1 MFDQFEIPTASLP
14 WIHILWAIPGVLLL
28 CAWGISRRRRTLA
41 VFGYDE
47 ERSASWLATLHRRR
61 WGRAALLA
69 GSLLFLTAAAIQPRC
84 NPERTTYKTSARDIA
99 ILLDVS
105 RSMLADDL
113 QPSRLE
119 RAKLELARLLDRLE
133 SDRVGLITFAGDAV
147 VKCPLT
153 ANYSYFKRILRTVT
167 THSVPQGGTKIGD
180 AVRKALRDLLGIDE
194 GDDVEDEGVQA
205 GETVMEEEL
214 RGRPET
220 FADILIITD
229 GEDHESYP
237 EYAARQAARLGV
249 GIYAVGLGSEQG
261 TRIPVEDKDGVT
273 KSGNQFVRTRDG
285 EIVLSR
291 LDSKTLQT
299 MVNEAP
305 RGQYLPVGTYNFD
318 LVSFFDE
325 TLAKEGGRDVY
336 EEQVFWTE
344 IYQPFLF
351 AALALYLLYLLI
363 PERPRIGQLAM
374 EKATEEAL

>member
-1 MFDQFEIPTASLP
+1 MFEQFEIPAQSLP
-14 WIHILWAIPGVLLL
+14 WIHLLWTVPAVILL
-28 CAWGISRRRRTLA
+28 CGWGISRRRRTLA
-41 VFGYDE
+41 IFGYDA
-47 ERSASWLATLHRRR
+47 ERSSTWVNTLQRRR
-61 WGRAALLA
+61 WSRALLLA
-69 GSLLFLTAAAIQPRC
+69 ASLLFLTAAAIQPRC

-99 ILLDVS
+99 IILDVS

-119 RAKLELARLLDRLE
+119 RAKLELARLLDSLE
-133 SDRVGLITFAGDAV
+133 GDRVGLITFAGDAV

-180 AVRKALRDLLGIDE
+180 AIRKALRDLLGVDE
-194 GDDVEDEGVQA
+194 GGEIEEEGVQA

-249 GIYAVGLGSEQG
+249 GIYAVGLGSEKG
-261 TRIPVEDKDGVT
+261 TPIPTGENATGENAKDKFIR
-273 KSGNQFVRTRDG
+273 SRDG
-285 EIVLSR
+285 EVVLSR

-325 TLAKEGGRDVY
+325 TLAKEGGRDVF
-336 EEQVFWTE
+336 EKQVFWTE

-351 AALALYLLYLLI
+351 AGLLLYLLYLLV

-374 EKATEEAL
+374 EKATEETA